1 MKTIP
6 PICPE
11 PETGR
16 KYWRGLDHMADTPEF
31 REWLEREFPQGAS
44 ELTDPVSRRHFVK
57 IMSASLAL
65 AGVGLTGCR
74 RPEAKILPFSK
85 QPENYI
91 HGVPQY
97 YATAMP
103 TRGGAIPLVVK
114 SSDGRPTKVEGNTEF
129 AATRVGEK
137 NRRHAGTDHYAQASI
152 LSLYDPDRAQRFAKS
167 GNGISREAAFDFL
180 RQQADELAGTSGKG
194 LAVLLQ
200 RNTSPSRERLIES
213 LASKYPNAKWFAH
226 EPVDFDIHR
235 EAASIAFGKSV
246 VPQFKL
252 DAAKVI
258 VALDCDFIG
267 SEENTVQHSRDF
279 VAGRRISKPTDSMN
293 RLYVIEPMMTLTGA
307 NADHRLRVP
316 ASRVASITEALS
328 LAVSGTGVATLLS
341 ETDLKWITECAKDL
355 AASKGASLVVA
366 GYRQPLAVHV
376 LAYAINEALG
386 NIGKTVVLHEVPQ
399 KEFGSIEL
407 LSKDL
412 ASGAVETLV
421 IVGGNP
427 VYDAPADLNWE
438 AAQKKANAVI
448 RWGYYENDET
458 GSTAN
463 YHFPATHYLESWGDA
478 RAFDGSLV
486 PVQPL
491 IAPLFDGI
499 TELEFLARLGGFN
512 ETNPHEIVRASFRE
526 FANHWIYLGN
536 PFQFTEGSLEELWK
550 KFLHEGFLAS
560 SAPAPTS
567 VALNSGAV
575 AKALAALQPSAAAS
589 RASLEIIFH
598 RDYSVDDGRWNNNG
612 WLQELPDPITKLT
625 WENAVLVS
633 PKTAK
638 DLGILSKSISGSSRN
653 AAQKITIEFD
663 GRSITAPAWIQP
675 GMADNVLALAL
686 GYGRE
691 KTGRVGDKS
700 GYNAYK
706 LRTTKAL
713 HFGVG
718 AKVSVTSDFAELATT
733 QGHWAME
740 GRPIVRE
747 ANLQQFKDDP
757 KFAEGMNAEEP
768 KDGGSLYPNPL
779 DINKSELHQWGM
791 SVDLNSCVGCNAC
804 VIACQSENNVPIVGK
819 LLVSKS
825 REMHWL
831 RIDRYFAS
839 NPALPEE
846 NQMDDPQ
853 VVTQPMMC
861 QHCESAPCE
870 SVCPVNA
877 TVHDN
882 EGLNLMVYNRC
893 VGTRY
898 CSNNCSWKVRRFN
911 YFDYNRRPLGQAL
924 YKPPFVGSTD
934 GEWELSRWFKD
945 PSRGSKPEDEWDLI
959 RLAKNPDVTVRMR
972 GIMEK
977 CTFCVQRIE
986 QAKISQKVKARASGD
1001 VQVPD
1006 GTFTTACAQACP
1018 TDAIVFGNVL
1028 DKNSRVSQ
1036 LKEQE
1041 RDYTTLEFLATKPR
1055 LTYLARV
1062 RNPNPEM
1069 PDYYEIPMTTKEFR
1083 KKNHKT
1089 GEHELKTGAHESK
1102 EGEKH

>member
-74 RPEAKILPFSK
+74 RPEAKILPFSR

-129 AATRVGEK
+129 AATRMGEK
-137 NRRHAGTDHYAQASI
+137 NHKHAGTDHYAQASI
-152 LSLYDPDRAQRFAKS
+152 LSLYDPDRAQRFAKG
-167 GNGISREAAFDFL
+167 GNGISRDAAFDFL

-200 RNTSPSRERLIES
+200 RNTSPSRTRLIEA
-213 LASKYPNAKWFAH
+213 LASKFPNAKWFAH

-258 VALDCDFIG
+258 VSLDCDFIG
-267 SEENTVQHSRDF
+267 SEENTTQNCRDF
-279 VAGRRISKPTDSMN
+279 AVGRKISKPTDSMN

-307 NADHRLRVP
+307 NADHRLRVAKSAVAEIAKTF
-316 ASRVASITEALS
+316 ASEL
-328 LAVSGTGVATLLS
+328 LPGSGISANLPPGI
-341 ETDLKWITECAKDL
+341 DKKWISECAKDL
-355 AASKGASLVVA
+355 RANAGKSLVIA
-366 GYRQPLAVHV
+366 GFEQPLAVHV

-386 NIGKTVVLHEVPQ
+386 NIGKTVVFNEVPQ
-399 KEFGSIEL
+399 EKFGGIEVL
-407 LSKDL
+407 ARDL
-412 ASGAVETLV
+412 VGGAVETLV

-438 AAQKKANAVI
+438 AAQKKAKTVI
-448 RWGYYENDET
+448 RWGYYEGDET

-512 ETNPHEIVRASFRE
+512 EMNPHEIVRST
-526 FANHWIYLGN
+526 FAQLSNGGD
-536 PFQFTEGSLEELWK
+536 EGWK
-550 KFLHEGFLAS
+550 KFLHEGFLAGS
-560 SAPAPTS
+560 EPNAVS
-567 VALNSGAV
+567 VQMNSRAV
-575 AKALAALQPSAAAS
+575 ADALKSAQASAAPS
-589 RASLEIIFH
+589 RDSLEIIFH

-638 DLGILSKSISGSSRN
+638 DLGILSKSISGSSRS
-653 AAQKITIEFD
+653 AAQKIKIEFD
-663 GRSITAPAWIQP
+663 GRSVTAPAWIQP

-691 KTGRVGDKS
+691 RTGRVGQGA

-718 AKVSVTSDFAELATT
+718 AKVSATSDFAELATT

-747 ANLQQFKDDP
+747 ANLSDFQKNP
-757 KFAEGMNAEEP
+757 KFAEGMNAHEP
-768 KDGGSLYPNPL
+768 KDGGPLYPNPL
-779 DINKSELHQWGM
+779 DKNSSELHQWGM

-804 VIACQSENNVPIVGK
+804 VIACQSENNIPIVGK

-846 NQMDDPQ
+846 RQMDDPQ

-861 QHCESAPCE
+861 QHCEAAPCE

-898 CSNNCSWKVRRFN
+898 CSNNCPWKVRRFN

-924 YKPPFVGSTD
+924 YKSPLTSATD
-934 GEWELSRWFKD
+934 GEWELARWFKNPD
-945 PSRGSKPEDEWDLI
+945 RGSKPEDEWDLI

-986 QAKISQKVKARASGD
+986 QAKISQKVKARDSGD

-1062 RNPNPEM
+1062 RNPNPAM
-1069 PDYYEIPMTTKEFR
+1069 PDYYEIPMTTKEF
-1083 KKNHKT
+1083 KAKSH
-1089 GEHELKTGAHESK
+1089 EHEEHGLKTGAHESK